1 LRSEILAARFQHRKG
16 IRLPSRFE
24 GANDRRNETKPH
36 LVTDSRKIFSVAKQ
50 KNLRREKRSL
60 ESRLSSP
67 RRKRILVASGAAVK
81 ADFSQNGNRGA
92 FISIAETFCKPAQ
105 IPWFAAGNCPHLKN
119 IGLGVFLT

>member
-1 LRSEILAARFQHRKG
+1 
-16 IRLPSRFE
+16 
-24 GANDRRNETKPH
+24 
-36 LVTDSRKIFSVAKQ
+36 
-50 KNLRREKRSL
+50 
-60 ESRLSSP
+60 
-67 RRKRILVASGAAVK
+67 LVASGAAVK